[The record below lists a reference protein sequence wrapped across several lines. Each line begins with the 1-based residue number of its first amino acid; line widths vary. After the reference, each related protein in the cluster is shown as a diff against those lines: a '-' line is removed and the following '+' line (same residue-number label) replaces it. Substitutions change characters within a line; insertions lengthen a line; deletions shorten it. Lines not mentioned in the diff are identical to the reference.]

1 MSYSQ
6 IDLKYN
12 FFTYHMAR
20 SYMFPEFDQLTV
32 PRNHNNVYTKTSN
45 IQPDLTDKS
54 GVFYHNSKAIL
65 IISNL
70 LKDLKSRSQYHSKFE
85 KRKDL

>member
-1 MSYSQ
+1 
-6 IDLKYN
+6 
-12 FFTYHMAR
+12 
-20 SYMFPEFDQLTV
+20 MFPEFDQLTV
-32 PRNHNNVYTKTSN
+32 PRNHRHVYTKTSN

-54 GVFYHNSKAIL
+54 GVFYHNSKTIL